1 MINFSEQLVKIVNM
15 SDFNFRSKYPAY
27 IPRNTYQ
34 QFVKSNSTVRSGFR
48 SFSDC
53 FWVDRAVL
61 KGFCFLGLSLL
72 SLSLLL
78 FCLWCLLEFVG
89 VAPQTETL
97 PMNLRLSNKKCLV
110 CHSPLA
116 DKVWF
121 LILILPM
128 NTDSF
133 VICLGLRG
141 QGSP

>member
-15 SDFNFRSKYPAY
+15 SDFNFRSKYPAS

-61 KGFCFLGLSLL
+61 KGFCFFGFVIVVVVVVVVLSLV
-72 SLSLLL
+72 SVRVCGSGTTDRDPAN
-78 FCLWCLLEFVG
+78 E
-89 VAPQTETL
+89 PSPIKQ
-97 PMNLRLSNKKCLV
+97 KCLA

-116 DKVWF
+116 DKSVVPHF
-121 LILILPM
+121 
-128 NTDSF
+128 DS
-133 VICLGLRG
+133 
-141 QGSP
+141 PDEH